1 MNIREIDEFRETYR
15 NWLDAAIMKGD
26 IKKQSQWTEGIAVG
40 DKVYVEKVKDQ
51 MGYKAIGRKVVEN
64 EDSFVL
70 REQQASYQ
78 RNSDGAIRVQPEDNT
93 IYWQNG
99 PENHPDSNVSLEG
112 SFWPQKGGSKPQ
124 NRRKFYINR

>member
-1 MNIREIDEFRETYR
+1 MQKVLARITHIR
-15 NWLDAAIMKGD
+15 
-26 IKKQSQWTEGIAVG
+26 VG

-78 RNSDGAIRVQPEDNT
+78 RNSDRAIRVQPEDNT
-93 IYWQNG
+93 ICWQNG
-99 PENHPDSNVSLEG
+99 PENNL
-112 SFWPQKGGSKPQ
+112 
-124 NRRKFYINR
+124 